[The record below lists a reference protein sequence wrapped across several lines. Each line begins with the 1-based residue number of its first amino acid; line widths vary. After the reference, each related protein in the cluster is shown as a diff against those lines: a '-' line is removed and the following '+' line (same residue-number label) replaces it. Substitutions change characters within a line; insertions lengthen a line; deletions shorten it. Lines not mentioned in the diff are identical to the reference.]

1 MYSGFMIY
9 LLPILTIVKALPK
22 LRLSPTSP
30 LIVRMLKQLAK
41 IKARPYL
48 IAVFTDNTERPI
60 EKVVAGLK

>member
-1 MYSGFMIY
+1 MIY
-9 LLPILTIVKALPK
+9 LLPILTIVKALPN
-22 LRLSPTSP
+22 LGLLPTSP

-60 EKVVAGLK
+60 